1 MLTSKDGGEGAA
13 GGAGAPSKAAQAKAL
28 LARYGS
34 AYLITSI
41 SFAIVS
47 MTACYLAVDAGVD
60 VAGLLQRVGLQ
71 VRQLEAARLGGPAAG
86 GRPAPRRAP
95 PDA

>member
-1 MLTSKDGGEGAA
+1 MLTSKGGGEGAA

-71 VRQLEAARLGGPAAG
+71 AR
-86 GRPAPRRAP
+86 
-95 PDA
+95 